1 MGEVPGALKI
11 SGMRSGLALFP
22 MAIWPFLPLSRK
34 LGGPE
39 QRKAGPAWKNI
50 LECILHGQ
58 DQLTI
63 KSYPAP
69 LPQLLS
75 KNKQKKE
82 RKVVRSMI
90 KSAGDTGINPRH
102 PGTGNKVR
110 VGKDAHEKCRF

>member
-1 MGEVPGALKI
+1 MGEVPGALEI
-11 SGMRSGLALFP
+11 SGMRSGLTVFP

-58 DQLTI
+58 DQLTV
-63 KSYPAP
+63 KSYPVPPPPAP
-69 LPQLLS
+69 L
-75 KNKQKKE
+75 KKQVKE

-90 KSAGDTGINPRH
+90 KSAGDTGINPRD

>member
-1 MGEVPGALKI
+1 MGEVPGALEI

-22 MAIWPFLPLSRK
+22 MAIWPFLPLSQK

-63 KSYPAP
+63 KSYLAP
-69 LPQLLS
+69 PPPVPL

-90 KSAGDTGINPRH
+90 KSAGDTGINPRDS
-102 PGTGNKVR
+102 GTGNKVR
-110 VGKDAHEKCRF
+110 AGKDAQEKCRF